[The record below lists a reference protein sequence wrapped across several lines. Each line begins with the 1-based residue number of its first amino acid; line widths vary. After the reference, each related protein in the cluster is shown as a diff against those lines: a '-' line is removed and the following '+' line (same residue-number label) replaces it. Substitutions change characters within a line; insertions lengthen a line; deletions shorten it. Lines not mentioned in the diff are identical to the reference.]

1 MVAGAAGTALALT
14 PAEAATSSNPVT
26 SRLAHLK
33 SALSGLVTD
42 GTLTQAQADKV
53 ATTLDQQLPKRG
65 PQGQGL
71 RGPDGQGMGGRL
83 FGRDLRGPLAR
94 AETAAA
100 TALHLT
106 TDELGTQLRAGK
118 SLAQIAATQ
127 KVSVDTLVTAV
138 VDAEKAELAAQ
149 VKAGRLTQSQADSI
163 GGTLTQR
170 VTDLVNGVGPGRGPG
185 SFGPGSFGPGGF
197 GPGGFG
203 HWGPARQAPG
213 QTPGGGATSSSTPP
227 AA

>member
-1 MVAGAAGTALALT
+1 MVVGAAGTVLALT
-14 PAEAATSSNPVT
+14 PAEAATSTNPVT

-65 PQGQGL
+65 AQGQGM
-71 RGPDGQGMGGRL
+71 RGPEGPGGHM
-83 FGRDLRGPLAR
+83 FGRDLHGILGR

-100 TALHLT
+100 TALHLS
-106 TDELGTQLRAGK
+106 TDELRTQLRAGK

-149 VKAGRLTQSQADSI
+149 VKAGRLTQAQADSI
-163 GGTLTQR
+163 GSTLTQR
-170 VTDLVNGVGPGRGPG
+170 ITDLVNGVGRGA
-185 SFGPGSFGPGGF
+185 
-197 GPGGFG
+197 GGFG
-203 HWGPARQAPG
+203 HWGPGRQAPG
-213 QTPGGGATSSSTPP
+213 QAPTGGATGSSTPP

>member
-1 MVAGAAGTALALT
+1 MRRRSAALVLSGAMLAGAAGTVLALT
-14 PAEAATSSNPVT
+14 PAEAASSANPVT

-53 ATTLDQQLPKRG
+53 ATTLDQQLPKGGSKGQGGSMGQGMRG
-65 PQGQGL
+65 PE
-71 RGPDGQGMGGRL
+71 GPDGHM
-83 FGRDLRGPLAR
+83 FGRDLHGVLGR

-100 TALHLT
+100 TALHLS
-106 TDELGTQLRAGK
+106 TDELRTQLRAGK

-149 VKAGRLTQSQADSI
+149 VKAGRLTQAQADSI

-170 VTDLVNGVGPGRGPG
+170 ITDLVNGVGR
-185 SFGPGSFGPGGF
+185 

-203 HWGPARQAPG
+203 HWGPGRQAPG
-213 QTPGGGATSSSTPP
+213 QTPGSGATSSSTPP